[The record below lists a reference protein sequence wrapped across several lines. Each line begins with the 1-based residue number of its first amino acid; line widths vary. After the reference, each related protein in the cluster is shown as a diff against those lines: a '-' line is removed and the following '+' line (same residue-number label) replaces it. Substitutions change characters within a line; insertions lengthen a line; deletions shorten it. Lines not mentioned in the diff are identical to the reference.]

1 VWLRSLDLFSRQIAL
16 TRKRSR
22 RNNKLLG
29 LRNEAADLAASTDG
43 RPGELLNK
51 RSAKQFKNLI
61 NSSNV

>member
-1 VWLRSLDLFSRQIAL
+1 VWLLSDLFRRQIAL

-22 RNNKLLG
+22 RNNKFLG
-29 LRNEAADLAASTDG
+29 LRNQGADLAASTDS

-51 RSAKQFKNLI
+51 QSAKQFKHLI